1 MYALGMTSTDRTQ
14 LRAITYAR
22 VSTAKQ
28 ERGGVSLG
36 DQGSKLEAA
45 AIVRGW
51 DSDHVAEVASA
62 KTLAGRPL
70 LREALDRLD
79 RGEAQ
84 ALIVTKVDRVARNTR
99 DILNLAARAEKRGW
113 VLVIL
118 NLDLDTSTPAGRLVL
133 TMLAAVAE
141 MESGLIGERVRDTH
155 AVRRAK
161 GARLGRKV
169 AISEATRQRV
179 ALERAE
185 GLSLAVIANGL
196 NADGVP
202 TRNAGAKWHPST
214 VAAVLDSLRVDAEAL
229 SIREAL
235 EVAA

>member
-1 MYALGMTSTDRTQ
+1 M
-14 LRAITYAR
+14 
-22 VSTAKQ
+22 
-28 ERGGVSLG
+28 SLD
-36 DQGSKLEAA
+36 DQGAKLEAA

-51 DSDHVAEVASA
+51 ASDHVAEAASG

-70 LREALDRLD
+70 LREALERLD

-84 ALIVTKVDRVARNTR
+84 ALIVTKVDRLGRNTR

-141 MESGLIGERVRDTH
+141 MERNIIGERVRDTH
-155 AVRRAK
+155 AFRRAQ

-169 AISEATRQRV
+169 GLPEATRQRI
-179 ALERAE
+179 ALERAS
-185 GLSLAVIANGL
+185 GLSLQAIANGL
-196 NADGVP
+196 TADGVP
-202 TRNAGAKWHPST
+202 TRKAGAKWHSST
-214 VAAVLDSLRVDAEAL
+214 VAAVLDSLRADAEAL